1 MLKIKI
7 ENNKIQIENSRKV
20 KISFALSQKH
30 IFEIIKKNIE
40 AINKDGCSFS
50 IEKIGKN
57 GAHLILDKNYKLLLP
72 ELSAYEIQSR
82 MQLVAERLE
91 MPSDNVQDSD

>member
-1 MLKIKI
+1 MLTIKI

-20 KISFALSQKH
+20 KISFVLSQKH
-30 IFEIIKKNIE
+30 IFEVIKKHIE
-40 AINKDGCSFS
+40 SINKNGCEFS

-72 ELSAYEIQSR
+72 EISAYEIQSR
-82 MQLVAERLE
+82 MQLIAERLE
-91 MPSDNVQDSD
+91 MPSDNVEDSD